1 MSGPG
6 FEPDLRESLQPAY
19 ATASEPSSFLP
30 VKQSLAGMNG
40 EPLRRMVTVLDPL
53 GLHMR
58 PLTVFAQK
66 AAQYQSAVAVIKEG
80 KRVNGKSPLELMLL
94 AAEQGTEL
102 ILEVSGP
109 DAKEAMAPLAELLAA
124 ASADEDSGPPLAP
137 KG

>member
-1 MSGPG
+1 MNGSDVEAGLQGIARPARATVPGPPS
-6 FEPDLRESLQPAY
+6 FPPAN
-19 ATASEPSSFLP
+19 
-30 VKQSLAGMNG
+30 QSLAVMNG
-40 EPLRRMVTVLDPL
+40 EVLRQAVTVLDPM

-66 AAQYQSAVAVIKEG
+66 AAQYQSAVTVIKDG
-80 KRVNGKSPLELMLL
+80 QRVNGKSPLELMLL

-109 DAKEAMAPLAELLAA
+109 DAKEAMAPLSELLAA
-124 ASADEDSGPPLAP
+124 TSDDAESGPPLAP

>member
-1 MSGPG
+1 MKGSDIEAGLQGERQVCATVP
-6 FEPDLRESLQPAY
+6 EPPSFPPA
-19 ATASEPSSFLP
+19 
-30 VKQSLAGMNG
+30 KQSLAGMNG
-40 EPLRRMVTVLDPL
+40 EVLRQAVIVLDPM

-66 AAQYQSAVAVIKEG
+66 ATQYQSAVTVIKEG

-124 ASADEDSGPPLAP
+124 ASDDEDPGAPLAP